1 MTLVD
6 TVFIFVPFVLTISP
20 LSAVIIEEI
29 LCHLESTVTASL
41 ADVTNIK
48 EYIAGLKNTT
58 GKIRFVDQI
67 RGTALPIHENT

>member
-1 MTLVD
+1 M
-6 TVFIFVPFVLTISP
+6 FIFVPFVLTISS